1 MYIKK
6 VFCTSVLV
14 LMTLLCSPHFAKGAK
29 DFGIRGLKFNMT
41 KLETACQ
48 IVTDAEIKW
57 YRGDLTWKSL
67 VDEEGNFNWG
77 TLDKQTKKIL
87 RHNIR
92 IMYTLRS
99 VHESFAPGS
108 GKVDLGYKTVW
119 RSAPPAPEYLVLYE
133 DFVRQ
138 VVERYDGDGL
148 SDAPFVDE
156 KKNIKYYQI
165 ENEPGKKPD
174 IGSNFWN
181 GTASDYAELY
191 LVAQDIIKQADPE
204 AKVALSGF
212 GYGAIEY
219 SIQYGTS
226 FPFEV
231 FRILDERGE
240 EFDVFD
246 LHFYRDYKAFSA
258 DEALHPFLSRYPR
271 FENKPVWVTETN
283 VDKAEL
289 DPDYTTE
296 AYNRFVAK
304 DIVKRHAVLFAG
316 KVRKVFW
323 SKLADRR
330 NSSWNVP
337 ENYWCFTGLTEHNDA
352 VLTPKPAYYT
362 YALLIQKIKGKK
374 PIVRMESQVYEWVY
388 KFGKDDNAVYIM
400 WYDSPVDESKEVV
413 IPMPWEQVLITRVI
427 SEPGVTEPETE
438 IRPTVGGALQIIL
451 DNSPIFVEKY

>member
-6 VFCTSVLV
+6 VFYTLVLV
-14 LMTLLCSPHFAKGAK
+14 LMTLVCSPHLAEGAK
-29 DFGIRGLKFNMT
+29 DFGIRGLKFRMA

-48 IVTDAEIKW
+48 MVKDADIKW

-87 RHNIR
+87 RHKIR
-92 IMYTLRS
+92 IIFTLRS

-119 RSAPPAPEYLVLYE
+119 RSAPPAPEYLVYYE

-156 KKNIKYYQI
+156 KKNIKYWQI

-174 IGSNFWN
+174 KGSNFWN
-181 GTASDYAELY
+181 GTASEYAELY
-191 LVAQDIIKQADPE
+191 LAAYDIIKQADPE

-219 SIQYGTS
+219 SLEHGTS
-226 FPFEV
+226 FPLEV
-231 FRILDERGE
+231 FRILDERGGG
-240 EFDVFD
+240 FDVFD
-246 LHFYRDYKAFSA
+246 LHFYQDYSRFSA
-258 DEALHPFLSRYPR
+258 DEALHPVLSTYPQ
-271 FENKPVWVTETN
+271 FKNKPVWVTETN

-296 AYNRFVAK
+296 EYNRFVAK
-304 DIVKRHAVLFAG
+304 DIVKRYAVLFAG
-316 KVRKVFW
+316 KVSKVFW
-323 SKLADRR
+323 SKLSDRR

-337 ENYWCFTGLTEHNDA
+337 ENYWCFTGLTEHNEA
-352 VLTPKPAYYT
+352 NLTPKPVYYT
-362 YALLIQKIKGKK
+362 YALLIRKIKGKK
-374 PIVRMESQVYEWVY
+374 PIVRIESQAYEWVY
-388 KFGKDDNAVYIM
+388 RFGKDDNAVYIM
-400 WYDSPVDESKEVV
+400 WYDSPLDESKEVL
-413 IPMPWEQVLITRVI
+413 IPLSWEEVLITRVI

-438 IRPTVGGALQIIL
+438 VRPTVDGSLRIIL
-451 DNSPIFVEKY
+451 DNSPIFLEKH